1 MAYGD
6 LNYTTEDI
14 NTILDNVLKKTEQT
28 FTSEEQTQIQK
39 NIGVDKLVGEINS
52 ILDNI
57 NGEVI

>member
-1 MAYGD
+1 MF
-6 LNYTTEDI
+6 
-14 NTILDNVLKKTEQT
+14 LKKTEQT